1 MIQFMKK
8 MLNDRYEILDKIGDG
23 GMAFVY
29 KARCTILNRIV
40 AIKVLRPEFSNDEE
54 FLLKFKNEALASA
67 GLTHPNIVN
76 IYDVGQD
83 EEINYI
89 VMEYVDGMNL
99 KDLIKKK
106 GALDY
111 SYALDIMKQIAMAL
125 NQAHKNGIVHRDIK
139 PHNILISEDNV
150 AKVADFGIAKATTS
164 STITVVGNVIGSVH
178 YFSPE
183 QARGGY
189 IDKTSDLYSLGIVLY
204 EMLTGK
210 VPFKG
215 DTPVN
220 IALKH
225 INEDID
231 FEKDIPDGI
240 PKDIKG
246 LLYKL
251 TQKKQSDRYQS
262 AYELIS
268 DIQHIE
274 NDIEL
279 DFEEDYELY
288 HTQKLNSLN
297 EELKTNIPKELKEEG
312 VNTNMRKKSKKK
324 ISNKKKM
331 TILGILLALVMSL
344 SIAFLAYNLKDLF
357 TTKNYEMPD
366 FENATLED
374 ATSRLEAIG
383 VSVQVRKESYDSSV
397 EKNHIISQIP
407 AAKSSIRKGQTV
419 KFDVSKGGEPV
430 TVPNLVR
437 KTLDGAE
444 DILKEN
450 DLKEGVIDYEFSSLP
465 EGTIISQKPRAFTEV
480 EQGTGIDFIVSKGEE
495 VKLIKVPNVVGK
507 TLEDARILLV
517 ELGIGK
523 VHYKEDKDEKEGV
536 ILSQTLKAGQYVEEG
551 KKIDLTVNEY
561 TEEEEVVEE
570 PSKKIIEKQISFALP
585 EEEETVKVLIKEKE
599 KNSSKVVYD
608 KTINIQESGNMISV
622 PIEGY
627 EGETKEYEIY
637 VDDAFYGKTTAEF
650 K

>member
-1 MIQFMKK
+1 MKK

-40 AIKVLRPEFSNDEE
+40 AIKVLRPEFSDDEE

-111 SYALDIMKQIAMAL
+111 SYALDIMKQIGMAL

-139 PHNILISEDNV
+139 PHNILISKDNV

-231 FEKDIPDGI
+231 FEKEIPKEI

-251 TQKKQSDRYQS
+251 TQKKQSDRYQN
-262 AYELIS
+262 AYELIY
-268 DIQHIE
+268 DIERIE

-297 EELKTNIPKELKEEG
+297 EELKTNIPKQLKEEG
-312 VNTNMRKKSKKK
+312 VNTNMRKKSKDKTN
-324 ISNKKKM
+324 NKKKM
-331 TILGILLALVMSL
+331 TILGILLALVL
-344 SIAFLAYNLKDLF
+344 SSSIVFIAYSLKDLVI
-357 TTKNYEMPD
+357 TKSYEMID

-374 ATSRLEAIG
+374 ATTRLESIG
-383 VSVQVRKESYDSSV
+383 VDVQVRNELYDSSV
-397 EKNHIISQIP
+397 EKNHIVSQVP
-407 AAKSSIRKGQTV
+407 SAGSSIKKGQTV

-437 KTLDGAE
+437 KTLESVE
-444 DILKEN
+444 DILKES
-450 DLKEGVIDYEFSSLP
+450 DLKEGVIEYEFSSLA

-495 VKLIKVPNVVGK
+495 VELVKVPNVVGK
-507 TLEDARILLV
+507 TLEDARVLLV

-523 VHYKEDKDEKEGV
+523 IKYEEDKDKKEGV
-536 ILSQTLKAGQYVEEG
+536 ILSQSLKGGQHVEEG

-561 TEEEEVVEE
+561 KEDEVIEEE
-570 PSKKIIEKQISFALP
+570 PSKKVIEKQISFALS
-585 EEEETVKVLIKEKE
+585 EEEETVKVVVKEKG
-599 KNSSKVVYD
+599 KSNSKTVYD
-608 KTINIQESGNMISV
+608 KTINIQQSGNMISV

-627 EGETKEYEIY
+627 EGETKVYEIY
-637 VDDAFYGKTTAEF
+637 VDDVFYAKTTAEF

>member
-1 MIQFMKK
+1 MKK
-8 MLNDRYEILDKIGDG
+8 MFNDRYEILDKIGDG

-210 VPFKG
+210 VPFRG

-225 INEDID
+225 INEYID
-231 FEKDIPDGI
+231 FEKDIPDNI

-262 AYELIS
+262 AYELIN
-268 DIQHIE
+268 DIEYIE
-274 NDIEL
+274 NNVEL
-279 DFEEDYELY
+279 DFEQEYDNY

-297 EELKTNIPKELKEEG
+297 EELKANIPKQLKEEG

-324 ISNKKKM
+324 NSSKKKM
-331 TILGILLALVMSL
+331 TILGVLLALVMSL
-344 SIAFLAYNLKDLF
+344 SIAYLIYSIKDLF
-357 TTKNYEMPD
+357 IVQNYEMPD
-366 FENATLED
+366 FENNTLED
-374 ATSRLEAIG
+374 ATTRLEAIG
-383 VSVQVRKESYDSSV
+383 VDVRIRKELYDSSV
-397 EKNHIISQIP
+397 EKNHIINQTPSAGSPI
-407 AAKSSIRKGQTV
+407 KKGQTV

-437 KTLDGAE
+437 KTLE
-444 DILKEN
+444 SVENILKES

-495 VKLIKVPNVVGK
+495 VKLVKVPNIVGK
-507 TLEDARILLV
+507 TLEDARVLLV

-523 VHYKEDKDEKEGV
+523 IKYEEDKDKKEGV
-536 ILSQTLKAGQYVEEG
+536 ILRQSLKGGQHVEEG

-561 TEEEEVVEE
+561 EEEEEVVEE
-570 PSKKIIEKQISFALP
+570 PSKKIIEKQISFELP
-585 EEEETVKVLIKEKE
+585 QEDETVEVVIKEKE
-599 KNSSKVVYD
+599 KNTSNTIYN
-608 KTINIQESGNMISV
+608 KTINIKELGSMISV

-627 EGETKEYEIY
+627 EGQTKEYEIY
-637 VDDAFYGKTTAEF
+637 VNDVFYGKTTAEF

>member
-1 MIQFMKK
+1 MKK

-83 EEINYI
+83 EDINYI

-99 KDLIKKK
+99 KDLIKKE
-106 GALDY
+106 GSLDY
-111 SYALDIMKQIAMAL
+111 SYALDITKQIAMAL

-139 PHNILISEDNV
+139 PHNILISKDKV

-204 EMLTGK
+204 EILTGK

-225 INEDID
+225 INEDIN
-231 FEKDIPDGI
+231 FEKDIPNNV
-240 PKDIKG
+240 PKDIKN

-251 TQKKQSDRYQS
+251 TQKKQSDRYQD
-262 AYELIS
+262 AYELIK
-268 DIQHIE
+268 DIEHIE
-274 NDIEL
+274 NDVEL

-297 EELKTNIPKELKEEG
+297 EELKTNIPKQLKEEG
-312 VNTNMRKKSKKK
+312 VNTNMRKRSKDK
-324 ISNKKKM
+324 INNKKKM
-331 TILGILLALVMSL
+331 TILGVLFALILSC
-344 SIAFLAYNLKDLF
+344 SIAFVAYSVKDLF
-357 TTKNYEMPD
+357 TTKNYKMPD

-374 ATSRLEAIG
+374 ATSRLESIG
-383 VSVQVRKESYDSSV
+383 VSVEVRNESYDSSV

-407 AAKSSIRKGQTV
+407 AVGSSIRKGQTV

-430 TVPNLVR
+430 IVPNLVR
-437 KTLDGAE
+437 KTLESVE
-444 DILKEN
+444 DILKES
-450 DLKEGVIDYEFSSLP
+450 DLKEGVIDYEFSSLA

-495 VKLIKVPNVVGK
+495 VKLVKVPNLVGK

-517 ELGIGK
+517 DLGVGK
-523 VHYKEDKDEKEGV
+523 IKYEENKDKKEGV
-536 ILSQTLKAGQYVEEG
+536 ILSQSINAGQHVEES
-551 KKIDLTVNEY
+551 KKIDLIVNEY
-561 TEEEEVVEE
+561 KEEKVVES
-570 PSKKIIEKQISFALP
+570 PSKKIIEKQISFALS
-585 EEEETVKVLIKEKE
+585 EEEEAVKVVVKE
-599 KNSSKVVYD
+599 KNTSKTVYD

-622 PIEGY
+622 PIQGY

-637 VDDAFYGKTTAEF
+637 VDNAFYAKTTAEF

>member
-1 MIQFMKK
+1 MKK

-40 AIKVLRPEFSNDEE
+40 AIKVLRPEFSDDEE

-139 PHNILISEDNV
+139 PHNILISKDNV

-164 STITVVGNVIGSVH
+164 STIAVVGNVIGSVH

-225 INEDID
+225 ISEDID
-231 FEKDIPDGI
+231 FEKDISEDI

-251 TQKKQSDRYQS
+251 TQKKQSDRYQNS
-262 AYELIS
+262 YELIN
-268 DIQHIE
+268 DIEHIE

-297 EELKTNIPKELKEEG
+297 EELKNNIPKQLKEEG
-312 VNTNMRKKSKKK
+312 VNTNMRKKSKDK
-324 ISNKKKM
+324 ISNKKMM
-331 TILGILLALVMSL
+331 TILGILLALIL
-344 SIAFLAYNLKDLF
+344 SFAIVFVVYNLKDLF
-357 TTKNYEMPD
+357 ITKNYEMID

-374 ATSRLEAIG
+374 ATSRLESIG
-383 VSVQVRKESYDSSV
+383 VDVQVRNELYDSSV
-397 EKNHIISQIP
+397 EKNHIISQVP
-407 AAKSSIRKGQTV
+407 SAGSSIRKGQTV

-437 KTLDGAE
+437 KTLEGVE
-444 DILKEN
+444 DILKES
-450 DLKEGVIDYEFSSLP
+450 DLKEGVIAYDFSSLP

-495 VKLIKVPNVVGK
+495 VKLVKVPNVVGK
-507 TLEDARILLV
+507 TLEDARVLLV

-523 VHYKEDKDEKEGV
+523 IKYEEDKDKKEGV
-536 ILSQTLKAGQYVEEG
+536 ILSQSLKGGQHAEEG

-561 TEEEEVVEE
+561 KEEEVIEEE
-570 PSKKIIEKQISFALP
+570 PSKKVIEKQISFALS
-585 EEEETVKVLIKEKE
+585 EEEETVKVVVKEKG
-599 KNSSKVVYD
+599 KSNSKTVYD
-608 KTINIQESGNMISV
+608 KTINIQQSGNMISV

-627 EGETKEYEIY
+627 EGETKVYEIY
-637 VDDAFYGKTTAEF
+637 VDDVFYAKTTAEF

>member
-1 MIQFMKK
+1 MKK
-8 MLNDRYEILDKIGDG
+8 MLNNRYEILDKIGDG

-29 KARCTILNRIV
+29 KARCTILNRVV
-40 AIKVLRPEFSNDEE
+40 AIKVLRPEFSDDEE

-67 GLTHPNIVN
+67 GLAHPNIVN

-83 EEINYI
+83 EDINYI

-139 PHNILISEDNV
+139 PHNILISKDNL

-204 EMLTGK
+204 EMLAGK

-231 FEKDIPDGI
+231 FEKDIPTDI

-251 TQKKQSDRYQS
+251 TQKKQSDRYQN
-262 AYELIS
+262 AYELIN
-268 DIQHIE
+268 DIEHIE
-274 NDIEL
+274 NNIEL

-288 HTQKLNSLN
+288 HTQKLDSLN
-297 EELKTNIPKELKEEG
+297 EELKASISKEIKEEG
-312 VNTNMRKKSKKK
+312 ANTNMRKKSKNK
-324 ISNKKKM
+324 ISSKKKM
-331 TILGILLALVMSL
+331 TILGVLFALILSF
-344 SIAFLAYNLKDLF
+344 SITFIAYNLKDLF
-357 TTKNYEMPD
+357 ITKNYEMPD
-366 FENATLED
+366 FENNTLED
-374 ATSRLEAIG
+374 ATSRLESIG
-383 VSVQVRKESYDSSV
+383 VSVQVRNELYDSAV
-397 EKNHIISQIP
+397 EKNHIIDQIP
-407 AAKSSIRKGQTV
+407 AAGSSIRKGQTV

-437 KTLDGAE
+437 KTLDSAE
-444 DILKEN
+444 NILKES

-480 EQGTGIDFIVSKGEE
+480 EEGTGIDFIVSKGEE
-495 VKLIKVPNVVGK
+495 VKLVRVPDLVGK

-517 ELGIGK
+517 DLGIGK
-523 VHYKEDKDEKEGV
+523 IKYEENKNKKEGV
-536 ILSQTLKAGQYVEEG
+536 ILNQSLKGGQHVEEG
-551 KKIDLTVNEY
+551 KKIDLIVNEY
-561 TEEEEVVEE
+561 KEEKVEE
-570 PSKKIIEKQISFALP
+570 PSKKIIEKQISFALS
-585 EEEETVKVLIKEKE
+585 EEEQTVRVVVKEGNGAKAI
-599 KNSSKVVYD
+599 YD
-608 KTINIQESGNMISV
+608 KTINVQESGNMITV
-622 PIEGY
+622 PIQGY

-637 VDDAFYGKTTAEF
+637 VDNAFYAKTTAEF

>member
-1 MIQFMKK
+1 MKK

>member
-1 MIQFMKK
+1 MKK

-40 AIKVLRPEFSNDEE
+40 AIKVLRPEFSDDEE

-139 PHNILISEDNV
+139 PHNILISQDNV

-204 EMLTGK
+204 EMVTGK

-225 INEDID
+225 INENID
-231 FEKDIPDGI
+231 FEKDIPKDI

-262 AYELIS
+262 AYELIN
-268 DIQHIE
+268 DIEHIE
-274 NDIEL
+274 NNIEL

-288 HTQKLNSLN
+288 HTQKLNILN
-297 EELKTNIPKELKEEG
+297 EELKTSIPKQLEEEG
-312 VNTNMRKKSKKK
+312 VNTNMRRKSKDK
-324 ISNKKKM
+324 INNKKKL
-331 TILGILLALVMSL
+331 TILGILLALILSL
-344 SIAFLAYNLKDLF
+344 SIVFVAYNLKGF
-357 TTKNYEMPD
+357 FITKNYEMID

-374 ATSRLEAIG
+374 ATNRLEAIG
-383 VSVQVRKESYDSSV
+383 VSVQVRKELYDSSV
-397 EKNHIISQIP
+397 EKNHIISQVP
-407 AAKSSIRKGQTV
+407 SAGSSIKKGQTV

-430 TVPNLVR
+430 TVPNVVR
-437 KTLDGAE
+437 KTLESVE
-444 DILKEN
+444 DILKES

-495 VKLIKVPNVVGK
+495 VKLVKVPNVVGK

-523 VHYKEDKDEKEGV
+523 IKYEENKDKKEGV
-536 ILSQTLKAGQYVEEG
+536 ILSQSLKGGQHVEEG

-561 TEEEEVVEE
+561 KEEEVVEE
-570 PSKKIIEKQISFALP
+570 EPSKKVIEKQISFALS
-585 EEEETVKVLIKEKE
+585 EEEETVKVVVKEKG
-599 KNSSKVVYD
+599 KNGSKNIYN
-608 KTINIQESGNMISV
+608 KTIDIQKSGNMISV

-637 VDDAFYGKTTAEF
+637 VDDAFYAKTTAEF

>member
-1 MIQFMKK
+1 MKK

-83 EEINYI
+83 EDINYI

-111 SYALDIMKQIAMAL
+111 SYALDIAKQIAMAL

-139 PHNILISEDNV
+139 PHNILISKDNV

-225 INEDID
+225 INEYID
-231 FEKDIPDGI
+231 FEKDISEDI
-240 PKDIKG
+240 PKDIKI

-251 TQKKQSDRYQS
+251 TQKKQSDRYQN
-262 AYELIS
+262 AYELI
-268 DIQHIE
+268 
-274 NDIEL
+274 NDIEHIEKDIEL
-279 DFEEDYELY
+279 HFEEDYGLY

-297 EELKTNIPKELKEEG
+297 EELKTNIPKQLKEEG
-312 VNTNMRKKSKKK
+312 VDTNMRKKSKNK

-331 TILGILLALVMSL
+331 TILGVLLALILSF
-344 SIAFLAYNLKDLF
+344 SIAFIAYNVKDLF

-383 VSVQVRKESYDSSV
+383 VSVQVKNESYDSSV
-397 EKNHIISQIP
+397 EKNHIITQIP
-407 AAKSSIRKGQTV
+407 AAGSSIRKGQTV

-437 KTLDGAE
+437 KTLDSVEG
-444 DILKEN
+444 ILKES

-495 VKLIKVPNVVGK
+495 VKLVKVPNVVGK
-507 TLEDARILLV
+507 NLEDARILLV

-523 VHYKEDKDEKEGV
+523 ITYEENKDKKEGV
-536 ILSQTLKAGQYVEEG
+536 ILSQSLNAGQHVEEG

-561 TEEEEVVEE
+561 KEEEVVES

-585 EEEETVKVLIKEKE
+585 EEEETVKVVIKEKE
-599 KNSSKVVYD
+599 ANNLKIVYD
-608 KTINIQESGNMISV
+608 KTINVKESGNMISV
-622 PIEGY
+622 PIQGY
-627 EGETKEYEIY
+627 EGETKVYEIY